1 MKLTYTYNVMVVLLS
16 VVVYTWAQQD
26 ATTPHE
32 YCIIQGDNV
41 IMRSQPSLKA
51 KVVGRL
57 DKYEFV
63 YCIGKTEEKTR
74 IDADENYWYKIRNCD
89 NKEGWIFGKYLWFID
104 DKEGNGKFFKKMIE
118 IEIINSNFC
127 NPKNKCKIYK
137 LNKEYNHYII
147 DFESEEKLK
156 YAKYGVMGGRWLAFY
171 KIIDN
176 NFVETIHISNH
187 QYYFFKNYII
197 IYTKTAIRVFNTE
210 NFMEGN
216 GKPHYNIPC
225 KYYAHTGFY
234 LYEDILKEYG
244 PCIGNEIDCDV
255 NSDMEFNPQT
265 MEVIVN
271 VRIEEGKLLKQEKY
285 KFSDGKFVKIE

>member
-1 MKLTYTYNVMVVLLS
+1 MKLTYTYSVMVVLLS

-26 ATTPHE
+26 ATTPYE

-41 IMRSQPSLKA
+41 IMRSQPALKA
-51 KVVGRL
+51 KVMGRL

-74 IDADENYWYKIRNCD
+74 IDADEDYWYKIRNCD
-89 NKEGWIFGKYLWFID
+89 NKEGWIFGKFIH
-104 DKEGNGKFFKKMIE
+104 N
-118 IEIINSNFC
+118 INSNF
-127 NPKNKCKIYK
+127 
-137 LNKEYNHYII
+137 EYNIYYKEIIKNEIVNHMRCNYNNKVKIFELKNLNDHYIM
-147 DFESEEKLK
+147 DFESKQKLQ
-156 YAKYGVMGGRWLAFY
+156 YAQYGVMGARWIVFY
-171 KIIDN
+171 KIIEGKL
-176 NFVETIHISNH
+176 VKTIHEMGYDYI
-187 QYYFFKNYII
+187 NYKHYVLFYNSKGFD
-197 IYTKTAIRVFNTE
+197 IYNTKKFRDEKEELCID
-210 NFMEGN
+210 
-216 GKPHYNIPC
+216 IPC

-255 NSDMEFNPQT
+255 NSDMEFNPET